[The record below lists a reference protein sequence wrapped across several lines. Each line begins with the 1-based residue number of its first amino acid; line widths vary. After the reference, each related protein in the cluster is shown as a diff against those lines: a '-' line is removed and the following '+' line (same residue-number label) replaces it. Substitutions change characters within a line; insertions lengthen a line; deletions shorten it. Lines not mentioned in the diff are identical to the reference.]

1 MGVGNHPIRLRGVS
15 FAYQHGPPVL
25 EGLDLELRE
34 GESIGLVG
42 SNGSGK
48 TTLLHLIVGLLKPAA
63 GEVEVFGRPRRTEAD
78 FREVRARVGLLFQD
92 ADDQLFSPT
101 VAEDIAFGPLNL
113 GMSRAEAAATV
124 GETLAAVGLSGFEER
139 VIYRLSA
146 GEKRLV
152 SLAAVLAMRPDVLLL
167 DEPVSGLDDVA
178 RERIVEILAGMAQA
192 KVVISHDRDLLRR
205 ITNRV
210 VRLERGKLQPFSLD
224 G

>member
-1 MGVGNHPIRLRGVS
+1 M
-15 FAYQHGPPVL
+15 
-25 EGLDLELRE
+25 
-34 GESIGLVG
+34 
-42 SNGSGK
+42 
-48 TTLLHLIVGLLKPAA
+48 
-63 GEVEVFGRPRRTEAD
+63 
-78 FREVRARVGLLFQD
+78 
-92 ADDQLFSPT
+92 
-101 VAEDIAFGPLNL
+101 AEDIAFGPLNL

-224 G
+224 E

>member
-1 MGVGNHPIRLRGVS
+1 MGIGNHLIRLRGVS

-25 EGLDLELRE
+25 EGLDMELRE

-42 SNGSGK
+42 PNGSGK

-63 GEVEVFGRPRRTEAD
+63 GEVEIFGKSRSTEAE
-78 FREVRARVGLLFQD
+78 FREVRARIGLLFQD

-101 VAEDIAFGPLNL
+101 VAEDVAFGPLNL
-113 GMSRAEAAATV
+113 GMSRAEAGAIV

-167 DEPVSGLDDVA
+167 DEPISGLDDEA
-178 RERIVEILAGMAQA
+178 RERIVEILAGMARA

-205 ITNRV
+205 ITSRV
-210 VRLERGKLQPFSLD
+210 VRLERGKLHPFSLD
-224 G
+224 D

>member
-25 EGLDLELRE
+25 GGLDLELRE

-42 SNGSGK
+42 HNGSGK

-63 GEVEVFGRPRRTEAD
+63 GEVEIFGKPRRTEAD

-101 VAEDIAFGPLNL
+101 VAEDVAFGPLNL
-113 GMSRAEAAATV
+113 GVSRAEATATV
-124 GETLAAVGLSGFEER
+124 GETLAAVGLAGFEER
-139 VIYRLSA
+139 IIYRLSA

-167 DEPVSGLDDVA
+167 DEPLAGLDDEA
-178 RERIVEILAGMAQA
+178 RERIAEILAGMGQA
-192 KVVISHDRDLLRR
+192 KIVISHDRGLLRR
-205 ITNRV
+205 IADRA
-210 VRLERGKLQPFSLD
+210 VRLEQGKALPFSLD

>member
-224 G
+224 E